1 MEFKHVFD
9 NLTVKHMDALRKQI
23 QSLAYYVLDHC
34 FWTYAML
41 RKISEWSQE
50 IIYFRSPICFALI
63 STRGMALDKLLLP
76 PSSSFLQYK

>member
-23 QSLAYYVLDHC
+23 QSLADFVLNHS

-41 RKISEWSQE
+41 KNFENDRK
-50 IIYFRSPICFALI
+50 
-63 STRGMALDKLLLP
+63 K
-76 PSSSFLQYK
+76 